1 MESVPKNAKTINLP
15 ISKTS
20 KKINKKDKKFLVDVL
35 NNNKAAVKTANVK
48 TGIDFKSTVKKSYQN
63 EIQMFLIYSSD
74 LAVYRAGENFQI
86 VKFSIKDSGLKKNY
100 IFKTLNGQ
108 RIFSFDFQKIKQDK
122 NSDKTAPKYYATN
135 FKTFNNES
143 FNSLVRRFI
152 II

>member
-1 MESVPKNAKTINLP
+1 MPKNPKTINLP

-63 EIQMFLIYSSD
+63 GIQMFLIYSSD

-100 IFKTLNGQ
+100 TFEILNGQ